1 MYIEINI
8 PSMSESQYLR
18 LVDHVRKNGRVDA
31 EDIVYLYVVSGG
43 RQSGEAG
50 SRGHYHDVTLGV
62 DDCCDEG
69 KDFEAGWEKAE
80 EILRGLS
87 GIFFSSGEW
96 ITTFQKP
103 LKTKTL
109 TNFYGI

>member
-31 EDIVYLYVVSGG
+31 EDIVYLCVVSGG

-50 SRGHYHDVTLGV
+50 AKGHYHDVALGL
-62 DDCCDEG
+62 DNCCDEG
-69 KDFEAGWEKAE
+69 EDFEKGRKKAE

-87 GIFFSSGEW
+87 KILFSGGE
-96 ITTFQKP
+96 
-103 LKTKTL
+103 
-109 TNFYGI
+109 